1 MAFVD
6 IGERLCYNVG
16 EQMVI
21 NEAVLPCTG
30 RYYNKCVLN
39 NRLKAVI
46 VPEQSSGS
54 ANSLLYSEFAHHISL
69 CQAHFALMGKTKC
82 KKNSYYK
89 RFFLRFGNSKMAI
102 ISCI

>member
-30 RYYNKCVLN
+30 RYYNKCALN
-39 NRLKAVI
+39 NRRQAVI
-46 VPEQSSGS
+46 APNFVRGAQIL
-54 ANSLLYSEFAHHISL
+54 NI
-69 CQAHFALMGKTKC
+69 
-82 KKNSYYK
+82 
-89 RFFLRFGNSKMAI
+89 
-102 ISCI
+102 